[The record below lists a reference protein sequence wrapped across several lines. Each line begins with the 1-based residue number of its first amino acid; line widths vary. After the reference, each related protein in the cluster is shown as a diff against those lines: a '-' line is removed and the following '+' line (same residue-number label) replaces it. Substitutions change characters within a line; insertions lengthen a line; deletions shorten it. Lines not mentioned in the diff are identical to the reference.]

1 MSGMRHF
8 TFADVG
14 LQIRPRKGVA
24 RKSCWNRR
32 CSPLFLSDRRAAS
45 CHCAAS
51 GRRSRVIN
59 FPLRFELLG
68 GTIVRRLG
76 V

>member
-14 LQIRPRKGVA
+14 LQIRSRKGMVLQPRWYCCCVA
-24 RKSCWNRR
+24 
-32 CSPLFLSDRRAAS
+32 LLLSDRRAAI